1 MDYYILFTR
10 GGKLIAVNKE
20 DSNKIGDK
28 VNVDH
33 LFELNQVWRFLE
45 SLFNNQGLNIAKT
58 TIDRWLTRSKEV
70 SQELPHSYLNP
81 LNPANVDLL
90 GAQCDNVVQD
100 LKNILNNP
108 INFLGVDR
116 GINLMKSQLLRV
128 YYSTASFVITYFADL
143 EFLRRT
149 SPSHGPM

>member
-1 MDYYILFTR
+1 MQGYAKAYEKCVDYYILFTR

-20 DSNKIGDK
+20 DSNEIGDK

-45 SLFNNQGLNIAKT
+45 SLFDNQGLKIAKT
-58 TIDRWLTRSKEV
+58 TIDGWLTRSKEV
-70 SQELPHSYLNP
+70 SQELSHCYSHP
-81 LNPANVDLL
+81 LNFANILISCS
-90 GAQCDNVVQD
+90 QCDNVVQD

-108 INFLGVDR
+108 VNFLGVDR

-128 YYSTASFVITYFADL
+128 CSLTVRSASQYFY
-143 EFLRRT
+143 
-149 SPSHGPM
+149 